1 MYHNSKHTNYIQLQV
16 YKYTCTYTQNRNT
29 IKETR
34 IITPFPPPTLE
45 KKVQLVHPHTQHTDS
60 HTNTITQKEKWVYYT
75 HYSLRK

>member
-34 IITPFPPPTLE
+34 IITPFPPTHPREESTVSSPT
-45 KKVQLVHPHTQHTDS
+45 
-60 HTNTITQKEKWVYYT
+60 YT
-75 HYSLRK
+75 THR